1 MGEEK
6 KADAELALE
15 EKPDGSFE
23 IRGVAAA
30 GDDAAATG
38 QEDADDAQKD
48 TESEGERKAKREEPA
63 DGVALDEELR
73 SAASDE
79 EREAIRARRR
89 QERQDRRA
97 RRRERD
103 SELQAQLQSQSAQIE
118 QLQSQLMMLSRKS
131 AGTELASIDAELRQA
146 GSAAQELKDLIA
158 EASKNQQGDIV
169 ADATDRLVRVHQRAN
184 QLLNIRQAFV
194 TNAQR
199 ETAAPPL
206 PSPQLDVDTINHGRA
221 WIQRNSWYDPK
232 GQDMDSRIT
241 REIDNA
247 IMAEGFNPSSPD
259 YWDELSDRIA
269 RYLPHRAAGVAQS
282 RETRHD
288 DAAPGQR
295 SVRRTPVAG
304 SGRDSGAASGGTS
317 KGGSYTLSPERVK
330 ALKDAGVWDD
340 PRLRADAIQ
349 RYRTYDQQAAAERR

>member
-1 MGEEK
+1 MGEENK
-6 KADAELALE
+6 TSPAEPVLE
-15 EKPDGSFE
+15 EKDDGSVE
-23 IRGVAAA
+23 VAGVA
-30 GDDAAATG
+30 GAATEADTTTETTAD
-38 QEDADDAQKD
+38 EDRR
-48 TESEGERKAKREEPA
+48 GKREEPS
-63 DGVALDEELR
+63 DGVALDEELT
-73 SAASDE
+73 SAGSDE

-103 SELQAQLQSQSAQIE
+103 SELQGQLQAQSAQIE
-118 QLQSQLMMLSRKS
+118 QLTNQLMMLSRKS

-146 GSAAQELKDLIA
+146 GAAAQELKDLIA
-158 EASKNQQGDIV
+158 DATKNQQGDIV

-184 QLLNIRQAFV
+184 QLINVRQAFV
-194 TNAQR
+194 ANAQR
-199 ETAAPPL
+199 ETAAPPM
-206 PSPQLDVDTINHGRA
+206 PSPQLDVETINHGRT

-232 GQDMDSRIT
+232 GNDMDSRIT

-269 RYLPHRAAGVAQS
+269 RYLPHRAGGVAQG

-295 SVRRTPVAG
+295 SVRRTSVAG
-304 SGRDSGAASGGTS
+304 SGREGGATSSGAGKSGS
-317 KGGSYTLSPERVK
+317 FTLSADRVK

-340 PRLRADAIQ
+340 PKMRADAIS
-349 RYRTYDQQAAAERR
+349 RYRDYDQQQSAAAKR